1 MRDYSD
7 ITGTAAKLNLL
18 ASPCAC
24 GALQRELCVS
34 MCDMQEPIEEIVQ
47 SMSVCIQLPFIPS
60 IHLSINV
67 SIKKLSQFAGQHSV
81 YDVHN

>member
-24 GALQRELCVS
+24 GALQLELVCVYVCVHVCVS
-34 MCDMQEPIEEIVQ
+34 MCDMQEPI
-47 SMSVCIQLPFIPS
+47 
-60 IHLSINV
+60 
-67 SIKKLSQFAGQHSV
+67 A
-81 YDVHN
+81 